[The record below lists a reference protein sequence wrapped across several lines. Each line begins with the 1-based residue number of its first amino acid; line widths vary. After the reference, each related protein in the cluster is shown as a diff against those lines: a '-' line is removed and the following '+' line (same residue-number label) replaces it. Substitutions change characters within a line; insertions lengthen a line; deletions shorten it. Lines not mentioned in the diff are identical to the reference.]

1 MILKIYFLAL
11 VLLLITTI
19 FLPKGKFLILKTNRA
34 QPDLEKDFYWNPKL
48 LFILF
53 LFGLFAAL
61 RDTSIGTDYLAYTKF
76 YEHILNNGKFQSGL
90 LLGIEPGWHYVNLF
104 FGKLGIPSSIFFG
117 LVTVFTWA
125 FFIKGSD
132 DFQHLLPLMFFFV
145 LSTGFFFW
153 TLSGLRQS
161 ISIMIF
167 FYAIKFLKE
176 NNLFRY
182 VISITFASFFHIS
195 IIVMLPYYFLR
206 NLKYNRN
213 VSIALFVISLG
224 FEGEN
229 LFIPIVEN
237 VLLSLGSTDYL
248 LSYIGYLEEVEKM
261 EIVEKTGTNLGFLLT
276 AIFTIF
282 ILLRG
287 EKTLQWYPEFNIYY
301 VLFAFYA
308 ILNNIF
314 FGVGVI
320 SRLFLYC
327 YICFPVVAAI
337 HIYSSRSIFEKLV
350 SLSFLFAFG
359 LFYLVTTYKFLLISL
374 THI

>member
-1 MILKIYFLAL
+1 MILIIYFLAL
-11 VLLLITTI
+11 VLLLITTVC
-19 FLPKGKFLILKTNRA
+19 LPKGKFLILKTNVA
-34 QPDLEKDFYWNPKL
+34 QLDSNKEFCWNLKL
-48 LFILF
+48 FFILF

-61 RDTSIGTDYLAYTKF
+61 RDTSIGTDYPAYAEF
-76 YEHILNNGKFQSGL
+76 YEHILNNGKFKSGQ
-90 LLGIEPGWHYVNLF
+90 LLGREPGWHYVNLF
-104 FGKLGIPSSIFFG
+104 FGKLGLPSSIFFG

-132 DFQHLLPLMFFFV
+132 HFQHLLPLMFFFV

-161 ISIMIF
+161 ISIMVF

-182 VISITFASFFHIS
+182 VLSITLASFFHTS
-195 IIVMLPYYFLR
+195 IILMLPYYFLR

-213 VSIALFVISLG
+213 VSIAFFVISLG
-224 FEGEN
+224 FVGEN
-229 LFIPIVEN
+229 LFIPIVEKA
-237 VLLSLGSTDYL
+237 LPSLGSMDYL
-248 LSYIGYLEEVEKM
+248 LSYMGYLEDVGER
-261 EIVEKTGTNLGFLLT
+261 EIVEKTGSNLGFLLT

-282 ILLRG
+282 ILLG
-287 EKTLQWYPEFNIYY
+287 GKKILQRYPEFNIYY

-308 ILNNIF
+308 IFNNMF

-337 HIYSSRSIFEKLV
+337 HIYSSRSIFERLA

-359 LFYLVTTYKFLLISL
+359 LFYLVTAYKFLFISL
-374 THI
+374 KHI

>member
-11 VLLLITTI
+11 VLLLITTV
-19 FLPKGKFLILKTNRA
+19 FLPKGKFLILKTNLA

-61 RDTSIGTDYLAYTKF
+61 RDTSIGTDYPAYTEF
-76 YEHILNNGKFQSGL
+76 YEHILNNGKFQSGQ

-125 FFIKGSD
+125 FFIKGSYN
-132 DFQHLLPLMFFFV
+132 FQHLLPLMFFFV

-195 IIVMLPYYFLR
+195 IILMLPYYFLR

-224 FEGEN
+224 FVGEN

-237 VLLSLGSTDYL
+237 ALLSLGSTDYL

-276 AIFTIF
+276 TIFTIF

-287 EKTLQWYPEFNIYY
+287 EKTLQRYPEFNIYY
-301 VLFAFYA
+301 VLFVFYA

-337 HIYSSRSIFEKLV
+337 HTYSSRSIFEKLV
-350 SLSFLFAFG
+350 SLSFLLAFG
-359 LFYLVTTYKFLLISL
+359 LFYLVTAYKFLLISL

>member
-53 LFGLFAAL
+53 LFGLFSAL
-61 RDTSIGTDYLAYTKF
+61 RDVSMGTDYLSYTEF
-76 YEHILNNGKFQSGL
+76 YEYILNNGKLRSDQ
-90 LLGIEPGWHYVNLF
+90 LLGIEPGWHFVNLF
-104 FGKLGIPSSIFFG
+104 FGKLGLPSSIFFG
-117 LVTVFTWA
+117 LVTVFTWS

-132 DFQHLLPLMFFFV
+132 HFQHLLPLMFFFV

-153 TLSGLRQS
+153 SLSGLRQS

-182 VISITFASFFHIS
+182 VLSISLASFFHIS
-195 IIVMLPYYFLR
+195 VILMLPLYLIR
-206 NLKYNRN
+206 NLRYNRN
-213 VSIALFVISLG
+213 MSMAFFFISLG
-224 FEGEN
+224 FAGEY
-229 LFIPIVEN
+229 LFMPLIEN
-237 VLLSLGSTDYL
+237 VMTLFGPIDYFKSYLDYL
-248 LSYIGYLEEVEKM
+248 GKIENS
-261 EIVEKTGTNLGFLLT
+261 EIVEETGTGLGFLLKT
-276 AIFTIF
+276 IFTMF

-287 EKTLQWYPEFNIYY
+287 KSTLESHPEFNIYY
-301 VLFAFYA
+301 VLFAYYVIFD
-308 ILNNIF
+308 NIF

-320 SRLFLYC
+320 SRIFLYG

-337 HIYSSRSIFEKLV
+337 HIYSSRTIFEKLV
-350 SLSFLFAFG
+350 SLSFLVAFG
-359 LFYLVTTYKFLLISL
+359 LFYLVTAYKFLFISL
-374 THI
+374 TNI

>member
-1 MILKIYFLAL
+1 
-11 VLLLITTI
+11 
-19 FLPKGKFLILKTNRA
+19 
-34 QPDLEKDFYWNPKL
+34 
-48 LFILF
+48 
-53 LFGLFAAL
+53 
-61 RDTSIGTDYLAYTKF
+61 
-76 YEHILNNGKFQSGL
+76 
-90 LLGIEPGWHYVNLF
+90 
-104 FGKLGIPSSIFFG
+104 
-117 LVTVFTWA
+117 
-125 FFIKGSD
+125 
-132 DFQHLLPLMFFFV
+132 MFFFV

-195 IIVMLPYYFLR
+195 IILMLPYYFLR

-224 FEGEN
+224 YVGEN

-237 VLLSLGSTDYL
+237 ALLSLGSTDYL

-301 VLFAFYA
+301 VLFVFYA

-337 HIYSSRSIFEKLV
+337 HTYSSRSIFEKLV
-350 SLSFLFAFG
+350 SLSFLLAFG
-359 LFYLVTTYKFLLISL
+359 LFYLVTAYKFLLISL